1 MSKSTK
7 TLVIVALMLVLAL
20 TTLETTVVATAMPS
34 IVGQLGGITLY
45 SWVFSAYLL
54 TSTTFMP
61 LYGKLA
67 DLYGRRIL
75 LYIGVGIFLIGSAAA
90 GLAQSMEQLIIYR
103 AIQGL
108 GAGAILPLV
117 LIVAADL
124 SATQEELASKQGAI
138 GALWGIS
145 SIAGPLIGGLIVDHA
160 SWRWIFF
167 LNIPLGLIA
176 LVVLIV
182 TYKEQTVRQKHQLD
196 YLGTILISGAILALL
211 LALIQGGTSWAWTS
225 LPSIGLFAIAI
236 VGTLAFIFV
245 EQRAA
250 EPIIPLDL
258 FKKRAIAL
266 ASLGGFLLGAI
277 VFGVTTYAPLFMQA
291 VQGGSGT
298 EAGFTLIPSQL
309 AWSLVSV
316 MAAFF
321 VQRMGFRRMLLLGS
335 LLMVAGCIM
344 VAFLQRQSGLVF
356 VIAAMVVMGLGFG
369 LANTANTVAVQVA
382 APRSLVGV
390 ASASTQFVRLLGS
403 TVGIGVMGS
412 VLNAQIAQRFNP
424 IAAYVPA
431 LAEQMHK
438 GISPAALLLTPELR
452 APYPLALLEQLRGA
466 FMQSLFWVF
475 ILMLALALIIL
486 VLMFWFPAGNL
497 EPQEA
502 SSTALEEKKA
512 VAGGLSGAEGQ

>member
-7 TLVIVALMLVLAL
+7 TLVIVALMLALAL
-20 TTLETTVVATAMPS
+20 TTLESTVVTTAMPS

-90 GLAQSMEQLIIYR
+90 GAAQSMEQLIIYR

-117 LIVAADL
+117 LIVVADL
-124 SATQEELASKQGAI
+124 STTQEELASKQGAI
-138 GALWGIS
+138 GALWGVS
-145 SIAGPLIGGLIVDHA
+145 SIAGPLIGGLIVDHT
-160 SWRWIFF
+160 SWRWVFF

-176 LVVLIV
+176 LAVLIV
-182 TYKEQTVRQKHQLD
+182 TYKEQVVRQKHQLD
-196 YLGTILISGAILALL
+196 YLGTALISSTILALL
-211 LALIQGGTSWAWTS
+211 LALIQGGTSWAWIS
-225 LPSIGLFAIAI
+225 LPGISLFAIAI
-236 VGTLAFIFV
+236 VCTLAFVFV

-258 FKKRAIAL
+258 FKNRAIAL

-277 VFGVTTYAPLFMQA
+277 VFGVTTYAPLFIQA

-298 EAGFTLIPSQL
+298 EAGLTVIPSQL
-309 AWSLVSV
+309 AWSTVSI

-321 VQRMGFRRMLLLGS
+321 VQRLGFRRMLLVGS
-335 LLMVAGCIM
+335 LLMVAGCVM
-344 VAFLQRQSGLVF
+344 MAFLQRQTGLAF
-356 VIAAMVVMGLGFG
+356 VIAAVVVVGLGLGF
-369 LANTANTVAVQVA
+369 ANTANTVAVQVA
-382 APRSLVGV
+382 APKSLVGV

-412 VLNAQIAQRFNP
+412 ILNAQIAQRFNP
-424 IAAYVPA
+424 IAAHVPS
-431 LAEQMHK
+431 LAEQMHN
-438 GISPAALLLTPELR
+438 GISPATLLLTPELR

-475 ILMLALALIIL
+475 LLMLALALVIL
-486 VLMFWFPAGNL
+486 VLMFWFPAGNI
-497 EPQEA
+497 EHQEVSSVA
-502 SSTALEEKKA
+502 SQEKE
-512 VAGGLSGAEGQ
+512 VLQG